1 MSFLLQVNGTK
12 TVDFDCCLTV
22 PLIAA
27 SGDKINLIV
36 QRGIL

>member
-1 MSFLLQVNGTK
+1 M
-12 TVDFDCCLTV
+12 DFDCCLTV

-36 QRGIL
+36 QRGILE